1 MYNAALDEKVLGKT
15 DLRISRLGLG
25 TAEIGFAYGLGS
37 PQLPSEDEAI
47 ELLQKAVELGVT
59 FFDTAN
65 YYGLAEERIGK
76 SGILQRPEV
85 VVCTKCAQFLE
96 KGESY
101 TADEAEKKIRAQI
114 DDSRRQLG
122 LDVLPLVL
130 LHGPSVRQLEEG
142 FLSGLM
148 HTLREEGALRYWGAS
163 VRGEESALA
172 AIAAGV
178 DALQVA
184 YNIAD
189 QRMVGRV
196 FAAAQERGVGIINR
210 SLYLKGV
217 FVGKAAYLPE
227 SLAPLKDMAT
237 KAQRIADELGVSLP
251 ELALRY
257 TLSEQAIGVGLIG
270 TANQEHLERA
280 VRALSKGPLPAD
292 VVESLRGLALQ
303 DPDQI
308 DPARWPK

>member
-1 MYNAALDEKVLGKT
+1 MYNAAPDEKVLGTT
-15 DLRISRLGLG
+15 DLHISRLGLG

-37 PQLPSEDEAI
+37 PQLPREDEAI

-65 YYGLAEERIGK
+65 YYGCAEECIGK
-76 SGILQRPEV
+76 SGILRRPEV

-142 FLSGLM
+142 FLSELM
-148 HTLREEGALRYWGAS
+148 HKLKAEGIVRYWGAS
-163 VRGEESALA
+163 VRGEEPALA
-172 AIAAGV
+172 AITAGA
-178 DALQVA
+178 DAVQVA

-189 QRMVGRV
+189 RRMAGRV
-196 FAAAQERGVGIINR
+196 FEVARERGVGIINR
-210 SLYLKGV
+210 SIYLKGV
-217 FVGKAAYLPE
+217 FAGKAEYLPE
-227 SLAPLKDMAT
+227 SLAPLTAVAK
-237 KAQRIADELGVSLP
+237 KAGNIAGELGIPLT

-257 TLSEQAIGVGLIG
+257 TLSEPAIGVGLIG
-270 TANQEHLERA
+270 TAKLGHLEHA
-280 VRALSKGPLPAD
+280 VGALSKGPLPAD

-308 DPARWPK
+308 DPARWPT